1 MAVESLTLD
10 KSKDFAIRI
19 VNLYKYLSKDKHEF
33 ILSKQLLRCG
43 TSIGANLSE
52 AIYGISRND
61 FLAKVY
67 ISLKECAETKYWL
80 EILQKTGYLS
90 ENEFKSIDED
100 CTELIKLLTSTVK
113 TIRKNNESI
122 KGISQEASSTI

>member
-1 MAVESLTLD
+1 MC
-10 KSKDFAIRI
+10 
-19 VNLYKYLSKDKHEF
+19 KDKHEYVM
-33 ILSKQLLRCG
+33 SKQLLRCG

-52 AIYGISRND
+52 AIYGVSRND

-80 EILQKTGYLS
+80 DILHETNYLS
-90 ENEFKSIDED
+90 DNEFNSIDED

-113 TIRKNNESI
+113 TTRINDLRQQSASI
-122 KGISQEASSTI
+122 D

>member
-1 MAVESLTLD
+1 MAVESLTLE

-19 VNLYKYLSKDKHEF
+19 VKLYKYLKDKHEF
-33 ILSKQLLRCG
+33 ILSKQLLRSG

-80 EILQKTGYLS
+80 EILYRTGYLS
-90 ENEFKSIDED
+90 DNEYTSIDED
-100 CTELIKLLTSTVK
+100 CTELIKLLTSTAK
-113 TIRKNNESI
+113 TTRQNDKDL
-122 KGISQEASSTI
+122 